1 MTHKRVAKE
10 SILSDMFRPEIIDL
24 TKMSEMTNQER
35 LQHAFDAAQRKFG
48 IEPLLDAE
56 DVDVEKPDEK
66 SVITYVSSL
75 YDVFPKV
82 SVITILLKITICE
95 NHYLQ
100 KNIVLS
106 TIVLKAHYFLYKQN
120 QTQIQKKLK
129 WCQNVSHTLNI
140 NLI

>member
-1 MTHKRVAKE
+1 
-10 SILSDMFRPEIIDL
+10 MFRPEIIDL

-82 SVITILLKITICE
+82 SVITILSKITICKKYSVI
-95 NHYLQ
+95 HYSVRNTLFF
-100 KNIVLS
+100 KKTKSDTNPK
-106 TIVLKAHYFLYKQN
+106 KAEMVPKCVPHVKH
-120 QTQIQKKLK
+120 K
-129 WCQNVSHTLNI
+129 S
-140 NLI
+140 NLITRRV